1 MRLILPMILPVIA
14 ALAIWLLP
22 KGKRALEN
30 AYMLAAL
37 VVSALFALLC
47 TFGGEESLT
56 LWQLTDKIAIALKT
70 DGLARF
76 YLVFISIVW
85 VMVGIY
91 STAYNAHDA
100 HARRFNCFYLATYGI

>member
-1 MRLILPMILPVIA
+1 MRLILPMLLPIIA

-22 KGKRALEN
+22 KGKRRMEN

-37 VVSALFALLC
+37 IISALFALLC
-47 TFGGEESLT
+47 AFSSEASVT
-56 LWQLTDKIAIALKT
+56 LWQLTDRIAIQLKT

-85 VMVGIY
+85 AMVGV
-91 STAYNAHDA
+91 
-100 HARRFNCFYLATYGI
+100 